1 MKLFGKK
8 KYIAVLVVRVQDTY
22 TIVETKKIEAT
33 TETVRFKKKKAFK
46 IDIDNPI
53 YQSNN
58 KLFYFFNYNRGQLS
72 LRETV
77 EKAEEPELMDMI
89 INKKIVE
96 QLTSNLLGIDFKQQ
110 LIYIAIGAI
119 AGAGFGYIF
128 GISGW
133 FQG

>member
-1 MKLFGKK
+1 MLWKK
-8 KYIAVLVVRVQDTY
+8 KYIAVLVIKEQGKY
-22 TIVETKKIEAT
+22 TLVGKKNITAT
-33 TETVRFKKKKAFK
+33 TETVRFDKKKAFK

-53 YQSNN
+53 YQVKN

-77 EKAEEPELMDMI
+77 KKAEEPEVMDMI

-110 LIYIAIGAI
+110 LIYIAVGAI
-119 AGAGFGYIF
+119 AGSGFGYIF
-128 GISGW
+128 GLSGW